1 MLLQRFLRLARL
13 WWRPVFAQNRTY
25 VRSVSVLL
33 GLLTAHGR
41 RTVSRALGAEGVTQ
55 SDWTADYRAF
65 SRAPW
70 KAFDLFT
77 GVLAEGMKYVP
88 KDGFIAVSIDDTSL
102 KKSSRV
108 ISAARWLRD
117 ALSPPFRV
125 NLKYG
130 LRCLHCA
137 LDLPLHRQGQ
147 SARAVSVAFEIAP
160 PARKPSKKASD
171 EEWAAF
177 RKIRASMSLP
187 TRAIGAI
194 TKIRGK
200 LDELGYVAR
209 NLLCVVDGG
218 YTNRTVLRG
227 LPDRTDI
234 LGRTRKDLA
243 LCLPAPPGG
252 RRIYGDRLPT
262 PEAMR
267 KDETI
272 PYQTVQCHYG
282 GQFHDVRYKEV
293 RDVLWRNT
301 SGRRKLRLIIVAP
314 TPYFAPGSRRRR
326 YYRRPGYL
334 ITTDLTSST
343 QSLIKAYLDRWQIEV
358 LHRDLKTGLGL
369 GQAQVW
375 CDTSVDRLH
384 SAVVAAFALLTV
396 AALDVFG
403 PERTDAFPPIPSWRR
418 RNPPRRASQNDLVT
432 VLRNDLASLGPIRE
446 LPQQDPNAP
455 HLPQGWVLP
464 SRETYAYT

>member
-1 MLLQRFLRLARL
+1 MLLQRFCELARL
-13 WWRPVFAQNRTY
+13 WWLPVFAQRRTY
-25 VRSVSVLL
+25 IRSISVLL
-33 GLLTAHGR
+33 GLLSAHGR
-41 RTVSRALGAEGVTQ
+41 RTVSRALGAEGLTQ

-70 KAFDLFT
+70 KAHDLFT

-88 KDGFIAVSIDDTSL
+88 QDGFIAVSIDDTTL

-108 ISAARWLRD
+108 IGAARWLRD

-130 LRCLHCA
+130 LRCLHCT
-137 LDLPLHRQGQ
+137 LDLPLYRQGQ

-160 PARKPSKKASD
+160 PAKKPGKRASE

-177 RKIRASMSLP
+177 KKIRASMSLP
-187 TRAIGAI
+187 TRAVAAM
-194 TKIRGK
+194 TQIRAK
-200 LDELGYVAR
+200 LDELGFPER

-218 YTNRTVLRG
+218 YTNRTVLRN

-234 LGRTRKDLA
+234 VGRARKDLA
-243 LCLPAPPGG
+243 LCHPAPSGG
-252 RRIYGDRLPT
+252 RRIYGERLPT

-267 KDETI
+267 QDEKI
-272 PYQTVQCHYG
+272 PYRNARCHYG
-282 GQFHDVRYKEV
+282 GQMRDVRYKEV
-293 RDVLWRNT
+293 RDVLWRNA
-301 SGRRKLRLIIVAP
+301 SGRRKLRLFIVAP

-326 YYRRPGYL
+326 YYRRPAYL
-334 ITTDLTSST
+334 ITTDLTSSAE
-343 QSLIKAYLDRWQIEV
+343 SLIQAYLDRWQIEV
-358 LHRDLKTGLGL
+358 LHRDLKSGLGL

-375 CDTSVDRLH
+375 SPTSVDRLH
-384 SAVVAAFALLTV
+384 SAVVAAFALLTI

-403 PERTDAFPPIPSWRR
+403 PDRTDAFPPIPSWRR
-418 RNPPRRASQNDLVT
+418 RNPPRRASQNDIVT

-446 LPQQDPNAP
+446 LPQPAPNTPSLP
-455 HLPQGWVLP
+455 HGWVLP
-464 SRETYAYT
+464 SRETYALT